1 MLLFVYQEDVSKS
14 SLKTTFLIVSKL
26 PETSPFEINDIHSVK
41 LLYIYIFF
49 FLLLQQTNT
58 VWLTRCMVGCSF
70 IQIFTDAFTLY
81 DNEAICHVPFVI
93 FCT

>member
-49 FLLLQQTNT
+49 FFASPTDQY
-58 VWLTRCMVGCSF
+58 CMANSMHGG
-70 IQIFTDAFTLY
+70 L
-81 DNEAICHVPFVI
+81 
-93 FCT
+93 